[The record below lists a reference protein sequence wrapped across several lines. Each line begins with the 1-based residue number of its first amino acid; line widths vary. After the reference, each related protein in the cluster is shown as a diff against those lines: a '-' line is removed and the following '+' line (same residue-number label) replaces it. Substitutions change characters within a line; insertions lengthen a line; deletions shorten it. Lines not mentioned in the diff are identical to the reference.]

1 MSGAQWTGAEDRVL
15 SAISEG
21 KTITSAMEQSAV
33 QSVRQMHVP
42 RAAASAAGKAHGM
55 CKNDANAAWS
65 ATNYSVPLAQAAVG
79 YGVSEGVGNAPGNTA
94 MWAHGGGLAVGI
106 LVNYLAMTKMAFYTT
121 TGKSTLGQ
129 TLIEQRRAWTAGT
142 PTSMC
147 VGGMNLGPVF
157 VGIDNVLQ
165 SATAGI
171 IMYLLTH
178 NTKHALYAAGG
189 GAVGGV
195 GLSSYYNR
203 KN

>member
-1 MSGAQWTGAEDRVL
+1 
-15 SAISEG
+15 
-21 KTITSAMEQSAV
+21 
-33 QSVRQMHVP
+33 
-42 RAAASAAGKAHGM
+42 
-55 CKNDANAAWS
+55 
-65 ATNYSVPLAQAAVG
+65 
-79 YGVSEGVGNAPGNTA
+79 
-94 MWAHGGGLAVGI
+94 
-106 LVNYLAMTKMAFYTT
+106 MTKMAFYTT
-121 TGKSTLGQ
+121 TGKSTFGQ
-129 TLIEQRRAWTAGT
+129 ALSAQRRAWTANEKT
-142 PTSMC
+142 MC

-178 NTKHALYAAGG
+178 NTKQALYAAGG

>member
-1 MSGAQWTGAEDRVL
+1 
-15 SAISEG
+15 
-21 KTITSAMEQSAV
+21 
-33 QSVRQMHVP
+33 
-42 RAAASAAGKAHGM
+42 
-55 CKNDANAAWS
+55 
-65 ATNYSVPLAQAAVG
+65 
-79 YGVSEGVGNAPGNTA
+79 
-94 MWAHGGGLAVGI
+94 
-106 LVNYLAMTKMAFYTT
+106 
-121 TGKSTLGQ
+121 LGQ

-178 NTKHALYAAGG
+178 NTKQALYAAGG

>member
-1 MSGAQWTGAEDRVL
+1 MAGSPGYTAAQDKVL
-15 SAISEG
+15 SDIGSG
-21 KTITSAMEQSAV
+21 RGVSSADERAAV
-33 QSVRQMHVP
+33 HSVSHVP
-42 RAAASAAGKAHGM
+42 RPAGAGKAHGT
-55 CKNDANAAWS
+55 CANNPNAAWS

-79 YGVSEGVGNAPGNTA
+79 YGVSEGVGNAPGNSA

-106 LVNYLAMTKMAFYTT
+106 LVNYLAMTEMAFYTT
-121 TGKSTLGQ
+121 PGKSTLGQ
-129 TLIEQRRAWTAGT
+129 TLSAQRRAWTANQ

-195 GLSSYYNR
+195 GLGSYYNR